1 VIVCNPAYVAAE
13 VEDDQ
18 DDVEEIDSVDLA
30 PLVSGSAPIVTA
42 PASEDEDET
51 EDEDI
56 PVLETDHSTSDDDVV
71 DGHKQS
77 SASCRSQ
84 CWRFGPRE
92 LLGEGVSVIP

>member
-1 VIVCNPAYVAAE
+1 MIVCNPACVAAE

-18 DDVEEIDSVDLA
+18 DDVA
-30 PLVSGSAPIVTA
+30 PLVIGSTPIVTA

-56 PVLETDHSTSDDDVV
+56 PVLETDHSTRDDDVV
-71 DGHKQS
+71 DGHKRS

-84 CWRFGPRE
+84 CWRFGPRG

>member
-30 PLVSGSAPIVTA
+30 PLVSGSVTA